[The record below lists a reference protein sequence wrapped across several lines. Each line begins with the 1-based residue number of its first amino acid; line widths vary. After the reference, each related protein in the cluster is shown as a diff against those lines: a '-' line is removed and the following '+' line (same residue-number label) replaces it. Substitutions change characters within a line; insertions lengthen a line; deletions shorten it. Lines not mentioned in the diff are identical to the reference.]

1 MIFLTELS
9 AFSLLQ
15 AVIGRQSV
23 TIIVMVRSKDI
34 YFLRCLNVNLR
45 CRCFYCYSIMAA
57 AFGYKKET
65 KILSLI
71 IGFAKIVVIWRVNS
85 LWKNIK
91 KK

>member
-1 MIFLTELS
+1 
-9 AFSLLQ
+9 
-15 AVIGRQSV
+15 
-23 TIIVMVRSKDI
+23 
-34 YFLRCLNVNLR
+34 
-45 CRCFYCYSIMAA
+45 MAA

-71 IGFAKIVVIWRVNS
+71 IGFAKIVVIWRVNR

>member
-1 MIFLTELS
+1 MLAIN
-9 AFSLLQ
+9 
-15 AVIGRQSV
+15 I
-23 TIIVMVRSKDI
+23 
-34 YFLRCLNVNLR
+34 
-45 CRCFYCYSIMAA
+45 
-57 AFGYKKET
+57 GYKKET